1 MQSAG
6 QARTRVACS
15 SSDLVEVH
23 NSRARQVG
31 DIRFE
36 SRNGSKQLID
46 LLGDLSVGVQGAS
59 VQASGPRCL
68 STLAIFPSSARG
80 GRDLLDHVM
89 IVSTSARRLTAQITT
104 GWWSDVGTPVL
115 HADGLRTRWWR
126 FGTINVD
133 APRLVAIL
141 AFGAWMS
148 VGVTKRQAVA
158 MVRAAH

>member
-1 MQSAG
+1 VYVVNGVVNMGGRMQSAG
-6 QARTRVACS
+6 QARTCVACS
-15 SSDLVEVH
+15 SSDFVEVH
-23 NSRARQVG
+23 NNRARQVG
-31 DIRFE
+31 YIRLE

-89 IVSTSARRLTAQITT
+89 IASTSARRLTAQITT

-115 HADGLRTRWWR
+115 PCRRPFAGR
-126 FGTINVD
+126 GGGASVSINVD
-133 APRLVAIL
+133 APRLNL
-141 AFGAWMS
+141 PFSRLERG
-148 VGVTKRQAVA
+148 
-158 MVRAAH
+158 

>member
-31 DIRFE
+31 YIRLE

-59 VQASGPRCL
+59 VRLRAAMSVN
-68 STLAIFPSSARG
+68 T
-80 GRDLLDHVM
+80 RDLSEFRAGRSGLIGSCNDR
-89 IVSTSARRLTAQITT
+89 STSARRLTAQITT

-115 HADGLRTRWWR
+115 HADGRSHAVVALRY
-126 FGTINVD
+126 N
-133 APRLVAIL
+133 
-141 AFGAWMS
+141 
-148 VGVTKRQAVA
+148 
-158 MVRAAH
+158 

>member
-1 MQSAG
+1 LRA
-6 QARTRVACS
+6 ATAPS
-15 SSDLVEVH
+15 SSLIFSVT
-23 NSRARQVG
+23 SA
-31 DIRFE
+31 
-36 SRNGSKQLID
+36 SGSKVLP
-46 LLGDLSVGVQGAS
+46 S
-59 VQASGPRCL
+59 ASGPRCL

-133 APRLVAIL
+133 APRLNL
-141 AFGAWMS
+141 PFSRLERG
-148 VGVTKRQAVA
+148 
-158 MVRAAH
+158 

>member
-6 QARTRVACS
+6 QARTCVACS

-31 DIRFE
+31 YIRLE

-68 STLAIFPSSARG
+68 STLAIIPSSAR
-80 GRDLLDHVM
+80 
-89 IVSTSARRLTAQITT
+89 A
-104 GWWSDVGTPVL
+104 VGTYC
-115 HADGLRTRWWR
+115 
-126 FGTINVD
+126 I
-133 APRLVAIL
+133 
-141 AFGAWMS
+141 MS
-148 VGVTKRQAVA
+148 
-158 MVRAAH
+158 